1 MLKALLFDL
10 DGTLANTDPIH
21 FQTWREVLQHYD
33 LTIDHALYNRRF
45 SGRTN
50 AAIVA
55 DFLPQ
60 LSAIAAQALSKAK
73 EAAFRQRAASQL
85 VPMPGLLEF
94 LAWADGQH
102 LNQAVVTNAPV
113 ENVDFMLS
121 VLGLGDRFG
130 TVVLGE
136 TLERGKPD
144 PLPYQV
150 ALERLAI
157 TAQSAVAFE
166 DSPSGIRSAVSAGIL
181 TVAIAST
188 HPADVLY
195 SVGATLVVPDFRDP
209 RLQELL
215 QFTFSHPTPLSSS
228 NLLV

>member
-21 FQTWREVLQHYD
+21 FQTWCEVLQAYD
-33 LTIDHALYNRRF
+33 LTIDHTLYNQRF

-55 DFLPQ
+55 DHLPH
-60 LSAIAAQALSKAK
+60 LSEIAAQALSHSK
-73 EAAFRQRAASQL
+73 EATFRQRAASQL
-85 VPMPGLLEF
+85 SPMPGLLDF
-94 LAWADGQH
+94 LAWADAQH
-102 LNQAVVTNAPV
+102 LDKAVVTNAPV

-121 VLGLGDRFG
+121 VLGLGDRFS
-130 TVVLGE
+130 TIVLGE

-150 ALERLAI
+150 ALERLSI

-188 HPADVLY
+188 HTADVLY
-195 SVGATLVVPDFRDP
+195 SVGASLVIPDFRDP
-209 RLQELL
+209 HLQELL
-215 QFTFSHPTPLSSS
+215 QFSFTYPSPLHAS
-228 NLLV
+228 NLLA

>member
-21 FQTWREVLQHYD
+21 FQTWQAVLQDYG
-33 LTIDHALYNRRF
+33 LEIDHAIYNRQF

-50 AAIVA
+50 AAIVS
-55 DFLPQ
+55 DLLPH
-60 LSAIAAQALSKAK
+60 LSPIAATALSQHK
-73 EAAFRQRAASQL
+73 EAEFRQRAAHQL
-85 VPMPGLLEF
+85 SPMTGLMEF
-94 LAWADGQH
+94 LAWAEAHH
-102 LNQAVVTNAPV
+102 LDQAVVTNAPV

-121 VLGLGDRFG
+121 VLGLGDRFN
-130 TVVLGE
+130 TIVLGE
-136 TLERGKPD
+136 QLERGKPD

-150 ALERLAI
+150 ALERLSI

-166 DSPSGIRSAVSAGIL
+166 DSPSGIRSAVGAGIL

-195 SVGATLVVPDFRDP
+195 AVGATLVVPDFSDP
-209 RLQELL
+209 RLRELL
-215 QFTFSHPTPLSSS
+215 QFSFAHPTAVRPSPT
-228 NLLV
+228 